1 MPMDDD
7 GAEAD
12 DDDDGG
18 NDDGIHAA
26 TDSRLSLPPQIQSVE
41 QGGKKREVIV
51 MMTRWNSRD
60 YLSGFN
66 SIWFYIVCASGVE
79 LIGNS

>member
-41 QGGKKREVIV
+41 QGGKK
-51 MMTRWNSRD
+51 TRGYSND
-60 YLSGFN
+60 DEMEFEGLL
-66 SIWFYIVCASGVE
+66 IWV
-79 LIGNS
+79 